1 MGINFYSGC
10 LQVQSFNHRLTTCC
24 YQNSISIYKVRGT
37 IGSIRI
43 SQSHPVM
50 RIMNRLCTHIQ
61 ADLNAFLFHYL
72 PDTFGNIRVIAGHK
86 SVSCFED
93 SDFASESGIHGR
105 KFQANITATYDNQVF
120 RQDIQIQ
127 ESSTGVH
134 ISTLLNTFYI
144 RNDGCGAG
152 IDKNLL
158 SLQFDF
164 FFRENHF
171 HSIGRNKRSHSRVN
185 SYIRT
190 FT

>member
-1 MGINFYSGC
+1 
-10 LQVQSFNHRLTTCC
+10 
-24 YQNSISIYKVRGT
+24 
-37 IGSIRI
+37 
-43 SQSHPVM
+43 M

-86 SVSCFED
+86 SVSYFED

-105 KFQANITATYDNQVF
+105 KFQANITATYD
-120 RQDIQIQ
+120 
-127 ESSTGVH
+127 
-134 ISTLLNTFYI
+134 NTFYI